1 MAKTVKEAKADIFLR
16 DTDSQSLFNN
26 SGVLSF
32 KYYHEW
38 NDCYNPVTGETAQ
51 IDGEVYDETTNSYKP
66 NCPEGFN
73 PVFNGRQSALW
84 DNIVNC
90 FPNEVEAMYKTMR
103 GNGLTYQDMLT
114 KYKDFWKYW
123 CENLYNADAFG
134 YANTNNFTK
143 AYGDKVQVMDYFYDK
158 RQRYLDSKYHCG
170 SSVSNNLRLRLYE
183 VGRGFAIK
191 HYQAIYC
198 TLQWGVNNFD
208 DNRNIKPGTYSY
220 MPFKFSNPQDATFDI
235 DDADLITE
243 LSTYAKGDNENYTI
257 YGLEGLGD
265 FKFDLNMGLLKRLTK
280 FIMNYTT
287 FKPNTRETGTS
298 FDLSNMGMLRQV
310 IVRNVKNLKK
320 SIILSSDL
328 LEEID
333 FTNTPITGVTT
344 PPTDMLTKLVLPASI
359 KELNLV
365 GYTNLSEG
373 GFQVAGYS
381 NIETLHIEN
390 CPNLDTYNICKNCY
404 DAGAKLSNVTLVG
417 INWDIADT
425 DFLMYL
431 TKKGATLKGKIR
443 VSGSISLDVKREL
456 IRVFGDVDNP
466 NNSLYIAYT
475 LVSINSIAISGKS
488 FIYETGEHE
497 LLIVPTPSRG
507 NNYKSETW
515 RISSNKFATINESTG
530 VLTLNSVGT
539 EDNNDKATVSVEVT
553 LMDNTTVIA
562 SKEIKFYKKGLQLGD
577 YVFANGEFGSSRYD
591 YASTPVGVCFLIDK
605 TVGKALFVACELTE
619 GFIYSRE
626 NGNYWGICN
635 LGDNSSDNI
644 KNLTLTDDPYYDVY
658 DIVSLPN
665 IVKGLIA
672 YSDSNIVNADG
683 SFVANSADTVL
694 GDLGYDRITRDIYNE
709 LGDLLKD
716 LNLNVNSYIAR
727 GQLNTLRIVK
737 HRNKI
742 LSDSGINIEIPKK
755 QGSISEYSNLKS
767 LMSRIII
774 EKGKKYQQYYYPC
787 ASYCYAFE
795 PTLAYNEELSPKL
808 SAHHWFLASSGEFA
822 RYIWYNSKFGT
833 DSEYNIFDKA
843 YKEGVYKVNISGSV
857 LHTWDY
863 STSTE
868 SNARLPIIVSH
879 NCNIFVQG
887 GYTKRD
893 WASKLCMSSYRP
905 VISIDI

>member
-1 MAKTVKEAKADIFLR
+1 MVKTVKEAKADIFLR

-38 NDCYNPVTGETAQ
+38 NDCYNQVTGETAQ
-51 IDGEVYDETTNSYKP
+51 IAGEVYDETTNSYKP

-73 PVFNGRQSALW
+73 PVFNGRLSALW

-90 FPNEVEAMYKTMR
+90 FPNEVEAMYAKMR

-143 AYGDKVQVMDYFYDK
+143 AYGDKVQVIDYFYGK

-198 TLQWGVNNFD
+198 TLQWGVGNFD
-208 DNRNIKPGTYSY
+208 DHRNIKPGTYSY

-243 LSTYAKGDNENYTI
+243 LSTYAQGSNGNYTI

-280 FIMNYTT
+280 FVMNYTAS
-287 FKPNTRETGTS
+287 KPNTREIGTN
-298 FDLSNMGMLRQV
+298 FDLSKMGMLRQV

-333 FTNTPITGVTT
+333 FTNTPIIGVTT
-344 PPTDMLTKLVLPASI
+344 PPTDMLTKLVLPATI
-359 KELNLV
+359 KELNLI
-365 GYTNLSEG
+365 GYTNLQGSSL
-373 GFQVAGYS
+373 QVAGYS

-390 CPNLDTYNICKNCY
+390 CPNLDTYNICKACY

-417 INWDIADT
+417 INWDIDDT
-425 DFLMYL
+425 NFLMYL
-431 TKKGATLKGKIR
+431 TKKGATLKGKIK
-443 VSGSISLDVKREL
+443 VSGSVSLDVKREL
-456 IRVFGDVDNP
+456 VKVFGDIDNP

-475 LVSINSIAISGKS
+475 PVSINSITISGKS
-488 FIYETGEHE
+488 FIYEPGEHK
-497 LLIVPTPSRG
+497 LLIVPAPKSG

-515 RISSNKFATINESTG
+515 RISSNKFATINEDTG
-530 VLTLNSVGT
+530 VLTLNSIGI
-539 EDNNDKATVSVEVT
+539 EANDDKATVSVEVT
-553 LMDNTTVIA
+553 LMDNTVLTA

-577 YVFANGEFGSSRYD
+577 YVFANGEFGSSKND

-605 TVGKALFVACELTE
+605 TVGKALFAACELTE
-619 GFIYSRE
+619 GFNIY
-626 NGNYWGICN
+626 NGNYWGISDEI
-635 LGDNSSDNI
+635 GDDNDI
-644 KNLTLTDDPYYDVY
+644 SNITLIDDPYYDVY
-658 DIVSLPN
+658 DIASLPN
-665 IVKGLIA
+665 ISKGFGE
-672 YSDSNIVNADG
+672 YSDSNIVNGDG
-683 SFVANSADTVL
+683 SFTVNSVDTAL
-694 GDLGYDRITRDIYNE
+694 GDLGYDKITQDIYNE
-709 LGDLLKD
+709 LSDLLKD
-716 LNLNVNSYIAR
+716 LNINVNSYIAR
-727 GQLNTLRIVK
+727 GQLNTLRIIK

-742 LSDSGINIEIPKK
+742 LSDSGINREIPKK
-755 QGSISEYSNLKS
+755 QGSVSEYSNLKS
-767 LMSRIII
+767 LMSKI
-774 EKGKKYQQYYYPC
+774 ETEVGKKYKQYYYPC
-787 ASYCYAFE
+787 ASLCYAFE
-795 PTLAYNEELSPKL
+795 PTLVYNEELSPKL
-808 SAHHWFLASSGEFA
+808 STHHWFLASSGEFA

-843 YKEGVYKVNISGSV
+843 YKEGVYKVNVSDSK
-857 LHTWDY
+857 LTYRDY

-868 SNARLPIIVSH
+868 IDRNSSVLVLNTCKLL
-879 NCNIFVQG
+879 
-887 GYTKRD
+887 GYNVYNGRIYNK
-893 WASKLCMSSYRP
+893 KNEPNFYRP